1 MRTSLGEKDF
11 SGKLKKEG
19 AEDEGARSKYL
30 DTENTEKSKSYT
42 LGKGKG
48 DSSAHI
54 VLQIEET
61 LLILPHVN

>member
-1 MRTSLGEKDF
+1 
-11 SGKLKKEG
+11 
-19 AEDEGARSKYL
+19 L